1 MAFELICIEVKQT
14 IMKTSARC
22 ESKKSYKNK
31 NIPRLQQNLSHW
43 VYRTKFAFYI
53 FTKIIVHNIQKS
65 FKIQYSKINHFAYN
79 PIFAGTD
86 SQTDPRIFSLLSLC
100 RSSLLSLALA
110 PLWEYLCNRSVCAT
124 ASGLKEINQG
134 LHAATIM
141 CHALSLPTGR

>member
-65 FKIQYSKINHFAYN
+65 FKTQYSKINKKNNKNH
-79 PIFAGTD
+79 
-86 SQTDPRIFSLLSLC
+86 
-100 RSSLLSLALA
+100 
-110 PLWEYLCNRSVCAT
+110 
-124 ASGLKEINQG
+124 LKNI
-134 LHAATIM
+134 
-141 CHALSLPTGR
+141 